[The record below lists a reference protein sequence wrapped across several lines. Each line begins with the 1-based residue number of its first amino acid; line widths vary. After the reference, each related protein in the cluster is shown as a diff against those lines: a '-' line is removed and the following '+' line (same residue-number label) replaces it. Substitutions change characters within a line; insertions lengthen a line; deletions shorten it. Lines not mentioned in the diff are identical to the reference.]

1 MDIEVLNFIAPHVFY
16 VTTASNA
23 KERANL
29 LNEISLRIKKHCQGI
44 SDSGYPNEILGVS
57 YQSGYARAQVVRK
70 IPDNAKKDYVY
81 YCWLIDHATLVKSFK
96 LYRIPED
103 IQKIPTSCQ
112 AASLKNICYLQEKLQ
127 IGIAGNVKRIPTVIP
142 TLGVL
147 KYATNLISNY
157 QKITFEVNETV
168 NNTLIGELI
177 IHKEGQVFH
186 LTKELC
192 DKNFLDIN
200 ETLFESIKCTG
211 LEYIKTHIKGIFQS
225 GKVFKANLSNLSESQ
240 NSSSYSKKT
249 DTFYS
254 DLEEMDVG
262 NFTPLENGRRRNKLS
277 EEQYLNVNE
286 SDTEKN
292 SSKYIPRDGEL
303 ESSTTLNKNLS
314 GWEKLREYKRKKA
327 ASQHSKNVS
336 NSPFANI
343 TSEKDRVKRK
353 IMLVPAG
360 MERTTGIKNKSPNI
374 RHSTPITHKISNGSE
389 VVPKNSAAAKSRT
402 DEDCLTMKVPKVC
415 NTLTNDQ
422 LSVEKVQ
429 RLSTKEESLS
439 ELCEPIYSKH
449 EFWTDVTGCTCRKCR
464 NAINEDDWDAPIK
477 FGFTHETDK
486 NCKSKGPI
494 IKPSRLLKPD
504 APDNTKEQFDIL
516 SINYKGMSTMEKK
529 LSGKILV
536 HGESIPNPT
545 RDVSKL
551 NIHPQIHNSM
561 NQTNYKE
568 SKRIQLYAFTS
579 ITRNQNVFMVG
590 DKKTGKT
597 MAYLP
602 ILISF
607 VMEKQERYSQLLKIG
622 GGPLIIILC
631 SNSMKCEEVYW
642 SAKMIMSKHQKKCML
657 ITYPEHGNTDN
668 IDILITMPSILST
681 MIINRAINLKL
692 LCHLVL
698 EDADVILKQH
708 NELVMKMLNLGD
720 QILSRR
726 NCPKSIQLILC
737 AQHWSAEIENLALN
751 LNKIPLICIADHLE
765 SALYG
770 KMKFVI
776 QFLDT
781 SCKTQNLLKM
791 LKDWYKFRKSV
802 IICDQNELEEIQTF
816 LTLNGIEFTSFMD
829 EIQEEDI
836 LYLETVWSKSP
847 EGMYSVLICTDD
859 IYNILTIT
867 SAHLLIHYSLPHNW
881 SQFKRRFSC
890 LLENVPSPLE
900 DKDKQKSEISSY
912 VFIDESCK
920 QYMSKFCNF
929 VKISGL
935 EKGLPEKLKAF
946 FKVVSSNVERE
957 RVKKRIEICPTLRV
971 IGKCEAIDC
980 EKRHILDQKLDKSV
994 NILPQNGII
1003 KFKILTMTD
1012 AASCSIR
1019 LLEQFDLNGVSIR
1032 KYEDKNEEIND
1043 MLAMNIDYKLA
1054 NNPKP
1059 MHIYLLY
1066 EDERYFRCKVIE
1078 RGEDLLVYLIDRGIY
1093 RKATVKELYQ
1103 MPENIKS
1110 IPSEC
1115 YEAYLANIIPPFE
1128 DTRFCKMAHLKAQFL
1143 VDSNCPNAVMM
1154 ATVVLQLG
1162 DNIWIDDVYE
1172 YRDMYDKSL
1181 PAMGLQLTKKLIEQG
1196 IAISSNVPLH
1206 NLYALCNKA
1215 EIELPEYSLSRSNI
1229 KQVAKE
1235 QSQVKPHWAF
1245 LDDNLIH
1252 EVTFTFAISPD
1263 DFYVRQNKF
1272 SQQLCQLEQDIQKAV
1287 VKPFYPTFQDS
1298 EVFNCC
1304 LVRDTVENK
1313 YVRGMILNISNGKAE
1328 ILCVDYGDVIN
1339 EDVASLKHISNEMIS
1354 KLPFQSIQC
1363 SMYGITSIKD
1373 QWSDSATDLL
1383 YTMAF
1388 KEGLDLRPLFIK
1400 VVSKQD
1406 NNIVQKQYS
1415 YSIIMKDSLG
1425 HHALV
1430 NKLLIDYGF
1439 ARGDEIPNFDLPE
1452 VKTNGDDLNDEI
1464 IEEVKR
1470 SDLND
1475 DFNTEDEEFEDMY
1488 DNFDLEII
1496 DMEGFL
1502 KNMNIPV
1509 KAAESSRKEEVTA
1522 GQGLRDLPP
1531 IKAAPAVDYLTPE
1544 VSWSQTDNVIKLN
1557 IKISDVV
1564 HAKMVVKHG
1573 RSFQFSTEK
1582 NDKKYRLNFFLYGKV
1597 GSTVQHTILG
1607 AQIRVTLKKSNAEM
1621 WPRLLFSQEKIRK
1634 LYYDVT
1640 TLKVD
1645 DDNGKRKRVMEL
1657 NISDSSSED
1666 GDNNDAMYVA
1676 CSDLDSEYD
1685 CDQPDEE

>member
-1 MDIEVLNFIAPHVFY
+1 MEIEVLNFIAPHVFY
-16 VTTASNA
+16 ITKVSNL

-29 LNEISLRIKKHCQGI
+29 LNEISLGIKKNCQGI
-44 SDSGYPNEILGVS
+44 SDSGCPDEILGVS
-57 YQSGYARAQVVRK
+57 YESGYARAQVVEK
-70 IPDNAKKDYVY
+70 FPDNTGKDYVY
-81 YCWLIDHATLVKSFK
+81 YCWLIDHATLIKSFK
-96 LYRIPED
+96 LYKIPES
-103 IQKIPTSCQ
+103 IQKRPVLCQ
-112 AASLKNICYLQEKLQ
+112 AASLKNICYLREKLE
-127 IGIAGNVKRIPTVIP
+127 IGVAGSVKRIPTVVP
-142 TLGVL
+142 NLGVL
-147 KYATNLISNY
+147 KYATDLISNY
-157 QKITFEVNETV
+157 QKITFEVNEIIK
-168 NNTLIGELI
+168 NTLIGELI
-177 IHKEGQVFH
+177 IHKEGQVFC

-192 DKNFLDIN
+192 DKKFLAIN
-200 ETLFESIKCTG
+200 ETLFESIKCRG

-225 GKVFKANLSNLSESQ
+225 GKVLKTNLSNLSECE
-240 NSSSYSKKT
+240 SSSSNNKKI

-254 DLEEMDVG
+254 DLEEMELG
-262 NFTPLENGRRRNKLS
+262 NFTPLENGRRRNKVS
-277 EEQYLNVNE
+277 KEHYLNVSE
-286 SDTEKN
+286 SDTEEN
-292 SSKYIPRDGEL
+292 LIRPIP
-303 ESSTTLNKNLS
+303 STTLNRNLC

-327 ASQHSKNVS
+327 ASKHSKDVS

-343 TSEKDRVKRK
+343 TSEKQNVKRK
-353 IMLVPAG
+353 IVLVPAG
-360 MERTTGIKNKSPNI
+360 MERTTGIRNKLSNI
-374 RHSTPITHKISNGSE
+374 CHSTPADHKISNEFE
-389 VVPKNSAAAKSRT
+389 VVPKSSAVSKT
-402 DEDCLTMKVPKVC
+402 DEDSLTIKVPNEF
-415 NTLTNDQ
+415 NTLTNPQ
-422 LSVEKVQ
+422 LSTEKVQ
-429 RLSTKEESLS
+429 KPSTKEESLS

-449 EFWTDVTGCTCRKCR
+449 EFWTNVTGCSCRKCR

-477 FGFTHETDK
+477 FDSTHEINK

-494 IKPSRLLKPD
+494 IKPSRLLKYNT
-504 APDNTKEQFDIL
+504 PDNTKEPCEIL
-516 SINYKGMSTMEKK
+516 SINYRGMSTMEKK

-536 HGESIPNPT
+536 HSESIPKPT

-561 NQTNYKE
+561 NRMNYKE
-568 SKRIQLYAFTS
+568 SKRIQLYAFPS
-579 ITRNQNVFMVG
+579 ITRNQNVFMIG

-622 GGPLIIILC
+622 GGPLVIILC

-642 SAKMIMSKHQKKCML
+642 SAKMILEKHQRKCML
-657 ITYPEHGNTDN
+657 LTYPEHGNISN
-668 IDILITMPSILST
+668 ADILITMPSILST
-681 MIINRAINLKL
+681 MITKRATNLKL

-751 LNKIPLICIADHLE
+751 LNKIPLICISDHLE

-776 QFLDT
+776 KFLDAT
-781 SCKTQNLLKM
+781 CKTQNLTKI
-791 LKDWYKFRKSV
+791 LKDCYKFTKSV
-802 IICDQNELEEIQTF
+802 IICNENELEEIQTL
-816 LTLNGIEFTSFMD
+816 LTLNGIDFTCFIG
-829 EIQEEDI
+829 ETQEEDI
-836 LYLETVWSKSP
+836 LYLETVWSKSSG
-847 EGMYSVLICTDD
+847 GMYSVLICTDE

-867 SAHLLIHYSLPHNW
+867 NAHLLIHYSLPHNW

-890 LLENVPSPLE
+890 LLENVPTPLE
-900 DKDKQKSEISSY
+900 DIDKQKSEISSY
-912 VFIDESCK
+912 VFIDESCE

-935 EKGLPEKLKAF
+935 EKGLPEKVKTF
-946 FKVVSSNVERE
+946 FKEVSSNVEYE

-971 IGKCEAIDC
+971 VGKCEAMDC
-980 EKRHILDQKLDKSV
+980 DRRHILDQKLDKNV

-1012 AASCSIR
+1012 AASCSIK

-1032 KYEDKNEEIND
+1032 KYESKSEEIND
-1043 MLAMNIDYKLA
+1043 MLAVNVDYKLA

-1059 MHIYLLY
+1059 MHLYLLY
-1066 EDERYFRCKVIE
+1066 EDERYLRCKVIE
-1078 RGEDLLVYLIDRGIY
+1078 RREDLLVYLIDLGIY

-1103 MPENIKS
+1103 MSENIKS
-1110 IPSEC
+1110 IPPEC
-1115 YEAYLANIIPPFE
+1115 YEAYFANIVPPFE
-1128 DTRFCKMAHLKAQFL
+1128 DTRFCKTAHLKAQFL
-1143 VDSNCPNAVMM
+1143 VDSNCRNAVMM

-1196 IAISSNVPLH
+1196 IAVSSNVPLR
-1206 NLYALCNKA
+1206 NLYTLCDKA
-1215 EIELPEYSLSRSNI
+1215 EIELPKYCLSRPNI
-1229 KQVAKE
+1229 KQEAKE
-1235 QSQVKPHWAF
+1235 PSQVEPHWAF
-1245 LDDNLIH
+1245 LDESLIH
-1252 EVTFTFAISPD
+1252 EVTFTFATSPD
-1263 DFYVRQNKF
+1263 NFYVRQNKF
-1272 SQQLCQLEQDIQKAV
+1272 SQQLCQLEKDIQKAIL
-1287 VKPFYPTFQDS
+1287 KPFYPSFQNH
-1298 EVFNCC
+1298 EVYKCC
-1304 LVRDTVENK
+1304 LVKDTVEHK
-1313 YVRGMILNISNGKAE
+1313 YVRGMILNISNDKAD

-1339 EDVASLKHISNEMIS
+1339 EDVASLKYMSNEIIS

-1363 SMYGITSIKD
+1363 SMYGVESIED

-1388 KEGLDLRPLFIK
+1388 EESLVLRPLFIK
-1400 VVSKQD
+1400 VDSKQD

-1415 YSIIMKDSLG
+1415 YSVIMKDSLG
-1425 HHALV
+1425 RHELV
-1430 NKLLIDYGF
+1430 NQLLIDSGF
-1439 ARGDEIPNFDLPE
+1439 ARGNEIPNFDLPE
-1452 VKTNGDDLNDEI
+1452 VEINKDDLNDEN

-1470 SDLND
+1470 PNYND
-1475 DFNTEDEEFEDMY
+1475 DFNSEDEEFEDMY

-1502 KNMNIPV
+1502 KSMNIPV
-1509 KAAESSRKEEVTA
+1509 RAAESSCKEITS
-1522 GQGLRDLPP
+1522 GQETNDLPP

-1557 IKISDVV
+1557 IKISDVL

-1573 RSFQFSTEK
+1573 RNFQFSTEK

-1607 AQIRVTLKKSNAEM
+1607 AQIRVTLNKSYAEM
-1621 WPRLLFSQEKIRK
+1621 WPRLLFSQEKVRK

-1640 TLKVD
+1640 TIEVD
-1645 DDNGKRKRVMEL
+1645 EDSSKRKRFMDL

-1666 GDNNDAMYVA
+1666 DDNNDAMYIV

-1685 CDQPDEE
+1685 CDVPDDEQN